1 MVNVTVKFNNRDYI
15 LSCEDGQEQELEK
28 LSLHLNEKFEQL
40 KNDLGNIGESKLL
53 LISSIQVIDEM
64 FTIKESIEKLKNQN
78 KNLLERFKEIKSLS
92 ILYKED
98 KEREIQNLQSELQ
111 ELKSKISDNE
121 KNYSDE
127 ISIGSYM
134 VSKKLMDLD
143 FVSYE
148 SPLGALLLG
157 SSVGET
163 RIGKVGNREMN
174 VTITGIS
181 DASSKIPAGGV
192 E

>member
-28 LSLHLNEKFEQL
+28 LSLHLNEKFEKL

-78 KNLLERFKEIKSLS
+78 KTLLDKFKEIKSLS

-98 KEREIQNLQSELQ
+98 KEKEIQNLQSDLQ

-121 KNYSDE
+121 KNYSE
-127 ISIGSYM
+127 SLEK
-134 VSKKLMDLD
+134 VS
-143 FVSYE
+143 
-148 SPLGALLLG
+148 
-157 SSVGET
+157 
-163 RIGKVGNREMN
+163 N
-174 VTITGIS
+174 TINNFLE
-181 DASSKIPAGGV
+181 KIN
-192 E
+192 

>member
-78 KNLLERFKEIKSLS
+78 KSLLERFKEIKNLS

-98 KEREIQNLQSELQ
+98 REKEIKNLQSELQ

-121 KNYSDE
+121 NNYSE
-127 ISIGSYM
+127 SLEKVSNSINNF
-134 VSKKLMDLD
+134 L
-143 FVSYE
+143 E
-148 SPLGALLLG
+148 
-157 SSVGET
+157 
-163 RIGKVGNREMN
+163 
-174 VTITGIS
+174 
-181 DASSKIPAGGV
+181 KIN
-192 E
+192 

>member
-64 FTIKESIEKLKNQN
+64 FTIKESIEKLKNHN
-78 KNLLERFKEIKSLS
+78 KTLLEKFKEIKSLS

-98 KEREIQNLQSELQ
+98 KEKEIQNIQFELQ

-121 KNYSDE
+121 QNYSE
-127 ISIGSYM
+127 SLEKVSNSINNF
-134 VSKKLMDLD
+134 L
-143 FVSYE
+143 E
-148 SPLGALLLG
+148 
-157 SSVGET
+157 
-163 RIGKVGNREMN
+163 
-174 VTITGIS
+174 
-181 DASSKIPAGGV
+181 KIN
-192 E
+192 

>member
-28 LSLHLNEKFEQL
+28 LSLYLNEKFEQL

-78 KNLLERFKEIKSLS
+78 KSLLERFKEIKNLS

-98 KEREIQNLQSELQ
+98 REKEIKNLQSELQ

-121 KNYSDE
+121 NNYSE
-127 ISIGSYM
+127 SLEKVSNSINNF
-134 VSKKLMDLD
+134 L
-143 FVSYE
+143 E
-148 SPLGALLLG
+148 
-157 SSVGET
+157 
-163 RIGKVGNREMN
+163 
-174 VTITGIS
+174 
-181 DASSKIPAGGV
+181 KIN
-192 E
+192 

>member
-78 KNLLERFKEIKSLS
+78 KSLLERFKEIKNLS

-98 KEREIQNLQSELQ
+98 REREIKNLQSELQ

-121 KNYSDE
+121 NNYSE
-127 ISIGSYM
+127 SLEKVSNSINNF
-134 VSKKLMDLD
+134 L
-143 FVSYE
+143 E
-148 SPLGALLLG
+148 
-157 SSVGET
+157 
-163 RIGKVGNREMN
+163 
-174 VTITGIS
+174 
-181 DASSKIPAGGV
+181 KIN
-192 E
+192 

>member
-64 FTIKESIEKLKNQN
+64 FTIKRSIEKLKNQN
-78 KNLLERFKEIKSLS
+78 KSLLERFKEIKNLS

-98 KEREIQNLQSELQ
+98 REKEIKNLQSELQ

-121 KNYSDE
+121 NNYSE
-127 ISIGSYM
+127 SLEKVSNSINNF
-134 VSKKLMDLD
+134 L
-143 FVSYE
+143 E
-148 SPLGALLLG
+148 
-157 SSVGET
+157 
-163 RIGKVGNREMN
+163 
-174 VTITGIS
+174 
-181 DASSKIPAGGV
+181 KIN
-192 E
+192 

>member
-78 KNLLERFKEIKSLS
+78 KSLLERFKEIKNLS

-98 KEREIQNLQSELQ
+98 REKEIKNLQLELQ

-121 KNYSDE
+121 NNYSE
-127 ISIGSYM
+127 SLEKVSNSINNF
-134 VSKKLMDLD
+134 L
-143 FVSYE
+143 E
-148 SPLGALLLG
+148 
-157 SSVGET
+157 
-163 RIGKVGNREMN
+163 
-174 VTITGIS
+174 
-181 DASSKIPAGGV
+181 KIN
-192 E
+192 

>member
-15 LSCEDGQEQELEK
+15 LSCEDGQEHELEK
-28 LSLHLNEKFEQL
+28 LSLHLNTKFEQL

-78 KNLLERFKEIKSLS
+78 KNLLEKFKEIKSLS

-98 KEREIQNLQSELQ
+98 KEREIQNLQLELQ

-121 KNYSDE
+121 KNYSE
-127 ISIGSYM
+127 SLEKVSNSINNF
-134 VSKKLMDLD
+134 L
-143 FVSYE
+143 E
-148 SPLGALLLG
+148 
-157 SSVGET
+157 
-163 RIGKVGNREMN
+163 
-174 VTITGIS
+174 
-181 DASSKIPAGGV
+181 KIN
-192 E
+192 

>member
-78 KNLLERFKEIKSLS
+78 KSLLERFKENKNLS

-98 KEREIQNLQSELQ
+98 REKEIKNLQSELQ

-121 KNYSDE
+121 NNYSE
-127 ISIGSYM
+127 SLEKVSNSINNF
-134 VSKKLMDLD
+134 L
-143 FVSYE
+143 E
-148 SPLGALLLG
+148 
-157 SSVGET
+157 
-163 RIGKVGNREMN
+163 
-174 VTITGIS
+174 
-181 DASSKIPAGGV
+181 KIN
-192 E
+192 

>member
-28 LSLHLNEKFEQL
+28 LSLHLNEKFDQL

-78 KNLLERFKEIKSLS
+78 KSLLERFKEIKNLS

-98 KEREIQNLQSELQ
+98 REKEIKNLQSELQ

-121 KNYSDE
+121 NNYSE
-127 ISIGSYM
+127 SLEKVSNSINNF
-134 VSKKLMDLD
+134 L
-143 FVSYE
+143 E
-148 SPLGALLLG
+148 
-157 SSVGET
+157 
-163 RIGKVGNREMN
+163 
-174 VTITGIS
+174 
-181 DASSKIPAGGV
+181 KIN
-192 E
+192 

>member
-64 FTIKESIEKLKNQN
+64 FTIKESIEKLKNHN
-78 KNLLERFKEIKSLS
+78 KTLLEKFKEIKSLS

-98 KEREIQNLQSELQ
+98 KEREIQNLQSELL
-111 ELKSKISDNE
+111 EIKSKISDNE
-121 KNYSDE
+121 KNYSE
-127 ISIGSYM
+127 SLEKVSNSINNF
-134 VSKKLMDLD
+134 L
-143 FVSYE
+143 E
-148 SPLGALLLG
+148 
-157 SSVGET
+157 
-163 RIGKVGNREMN
+163 
-174 VTITGIS
+174 
-181 DASSKIPAGGV
+181 KIN
-192 E
+192 

>member
-28 LSLHLNEKFEQL
+28 LSLHLNEKFEKL

-78 KNLLERFKEIKSLS
+78 KTLLEKFKEIKSLS

-98 KEREIQNLQSELQ
+98 REKEIQNLQSELQ
-111 ELKSKISDNE
+111 EFKSKISDNE
-121 KNYSDE
+121 KNYTESLE
-127 ISIGSYM
+127 KVSNSINNF
-134 VSKKLMDLD
+134 L
-143 FVSYE
+143 E
-148 SPLGALLLG
+148 
-157 SSVGET
+157 
-163 RIGKVGNREMN
+163 
-174 VTITGIS
+174 
-181 DASSKIPAGGV
+181 KIN
-192 E
+192 

>member
-64 FTIKESIEKLKNQN
+64 FTIKESIEKLKNHN
-78 KNLLERFKEIKSLS
+78 KSLLERFKEIKNLS

-98 KEREIQNLQSELQ
+98 KEKEIKNLQSELQ

-121 KNYSDE
+121 NNYSE
-127 ISIGSYM
+127 SLEKVSNSINNF
-134 VSKKLMDLD
+134 L
-143 FVSYE
+143 E
-148 SPLGALLLG
+148 
-157 SSVGET
+157 
-163 RIGKVGNREMN
+163 
-174 VTITGIS
+174 
-181 DASSKIPAGGV
+181 KIN
-192 E
+192 

>member
-111 ELKSKISDNE
+111 ELKSKIFDNE
-121 KNYSDE
+121 KNYSE
-127 ISIGSYM
+127 SLEKVSNSINNF
-134 VSKKLMDLD
+134 L
-143 FVSYE
+143 E
-148 SPLGALLLG
+148 
-157 SSVGET
+157 
-163 RIGKVGNREMN
+163 
-174 VTITGIS
+174 
-181 DASSKIPAGGV
+181 KIN
-192 E
+192 